1 MKIGPVD
8 SGERPI
14 RPDEDENRRVELN
27 SDTRRRTDDTDRVE
41 ISPVARELSEQAAAS
56 AEETNRTE
64 EVGDSRLRREK
75 IEQARQ
81 RAETGYYDSPAVR
94 GEVARRITDDFLR

>member
-14 RPDEDENRRVELN
+14 RPDEEESRRVELN
-27 SDTRRRTDDTDRVE
+27 PDTRRRTDDTDRVE

-56 AEETNRTE
+56 ASETNRTDE
-64 EVGDSRLRREK
+64 IDEARLRRRK
-75 IEQARQ
+75 IRLQGPNSFLCLSGAR
-81 RAETGYYDSPAVR
+81 
-94 GEVARRITDDFLR
+94 

>member
-8 SGERPI
+8 SGERPM
-14 RPDEDENRRVELN
+14 RPDEEEDRRLELN
-27 SDTRRRTDDTDRVE
+27 SEIRRRTDDTDRVE

-56 AEETNRTE
+56 VEETRRME
-64 EVGDSRLRREK
+64 EPGDIRLRREK

-94 GEVARRITDDFLR
+94 GEVARRITDDFLK